1 MASTFANNM
10 KTILSAL
17 VMLASPLVAKESLD
31 EGLFIPDRDVAEKV
45 EVSSGEIV
53 HRQKATRLKPSRI
66 TFRPDT
72 EDKEKF
78 WLELELSA
86 LADPGDFYVFLIG
99 DRTYSGF
106 VVRGG
111 DQNGCKWAL
120 GVQDSKKGRE
130 LLRKIGE
137 VYDLP
142 KASIEDKTQGEQDAP
157 SNGG

>member
-1 MASTFANNM
+1 M
-10 KTILSAL
+10 KIILSAL
-17 VMLASPLVAKESLD
+17 VILALPLRAEESLN
-31 EGLFIPDRDVAEKV
+31 EGLFVPDRNVAQNV
-45 EVSSGEIV
+45 EVTGGEIV
-53 HRQKATRLKPSRI
+53 HRQKAKRLKPTRI

-78 WLELELSA
+78 WLEMDLPV

-99 DRTYSGF
+99 DHTSFSGF

-111 DQNGCKWAL
+111 DQHGCKWAL
-120 GVQDSKKGRE
+120 GLRDREQGRE

-142 KASIEDKTQGEQDAP
+142 KTNIEDKTKGEQ
-157 SNGG
+157 

>member
-1 MASTFANNM
+1 MA
-10 KTILSAL
+10 LP
-17 VMLASPLVAKESLD
+17 LAAKESLD
-31 EGLFIPDRDVAEKV
+31 EGLFIPDRDVAEKI
-45 EVSSGEIV
+45 EVIGGEIV
-53 HRQKATRLKPSRI
+53 HRQKAKRLKPNRI
-66 TFRPDT
+66 TFRPDS

-78 WLELELSA
+78 WLEMELSA

-111 DQNGCKWAL
+111 DQHGCKWAL
-120 GVQDSKKGRE
+120 GIQDRKKGSE

-142 KASIEDKTQGEQDAP
+142 KTNIEDKTQGEDAP

>member
-1 MASTFANNM
+1 MAFANNM
-10 KTILSAL
+10 KTLLSAL
-17 VMLASPLVAKESLD
+17 MIFAMPLAAEESLD
-31 EGLFIPDRDVAEKV
+31 EGLFLPDRDVPVKV
-45 EVSSGEIV
+45 EVSGGEIV
-53 HRQKATRLKPSRI
+53 HRQKAKRIKPTRI

-78 WLELELSA
+78 WLELDLSA

-111 DQNGCKWAL
+111 DQHGCKWAL
-120 GVQDSKKGRE
+120 GIQDSTKGRE

-137 VYDLP
+137 IYDLP
-142 KASIEDKTQGEQDAP
+142 KAAMEDKTQGEQAAP
-157 SNGG
+157 GNRY

>member
-1 MASTFANNM
+1 M
-10 KTILSAL
+10 KTIISAL
-17 VMLASPLVAKESLD
+17 VILASPIVAKESLD

-45 EVSSGEIV
+45 EVSGGEIV
-53 HRQKATRLKPSRI
+53 HRQKAKRLKPTRI

-78 WLELELSA
+78 WLEMDLPV

-99 DRTYSGF
+99 DHISFTGF

-111 DQNGCKWAL
+111 DQHGCRWAL
-120 GVQDSKKGRE
+120 GIRDIEKGRE
-130 LLRKIGE
+130 LLKKIGE

-142 KASIEDKTQGEQDAP
+142 KTNIEDKTQGEQAV
-157 SNGG
+157 SGNRR

>member
-1 MASTFANNM
+1 MA
-10 KTILSAL
+10 LP
-17 VMLASPLVAKESLD
+17 LAAKESLD
-31 EGLFIPDRDVAEKV
+31 EGLFIPDRDVAEKI
-45 EVSSGEIV
+45 EVSGGEIV
-53 HRQKATRLKPSRI
+53 HRQKAKRLKPNRI
-66 TFRPDT
+66 TFRPDS

-78 WLELELSA
+78 WLEMELSA

-111 DQNGCKWAL
+111 DQHGCKWAL
-120 GVQDSKKGRE
+120 GIQDRKKGSE

-142 KASIEDKTQGEQDAP
+142 KTNIEDKTQGEDAP

>member
-1 MASTFANNM
+1 M
-10 KTILSAL
+10 KTILLYL
-17 VMLASPLVAKESLD
+17 VILTLPLVAKESLD
-31 EGLFIPDRDVAEKV
+31 EGLFIPDHDVAEKI
-45 EVSSGEIV
+45 EVSGGEIV
-53 HRQKATRLKPSRI
+53 HRQKAKRLKPTHI
-66 TFRPDT
+66 TFRADT
-72 EDKEKF
+72 EDKGKF

-111 DQNGCKWAL
+111 DRHGCKWAL
-120 GVQDSKKGRE
+120 EIQDSKEGRE

-142 KASIEDKTQGEQDAP
+142 TTNIEDKTQGDQP
-157 SNGG
+157 GLSSGG